1 MLANP
6 PISPV
11 TGEPAYEDTDPAWS
25 RDGRYVAFTREHT
38 VPGTPEGSIF
48 GSIRTIRL
56 RDHKVRRIT
65 P

>member
-11 TGEPAYEDTDPAWS
+11 TGEAAYEDTDPDWS